1 MAGTENEDMDDLTKQ
16 DSLELEVA
24 NFGPIVEAKIDL
36 RPLTVFVG
44 PSNTGKSYLA
54 ILIYAL
60 HRFFSFFSEH
70 GMFRSAMYRQLLSRR
85 TINKWAEQELTSWE
99 KLMAKESLVL
109 PPPVTDEIRSVLDA
123 QGDQLGNEISRCFG
137 IDETGA
143 LVRKGSRDGTRVV
156 FRRHV
161 LNGSAPFE
169 HELMVGAREAKF
181 KTTIPEETPIRI
193 KVKEHALK
201 INDLQ
206 PQGSGFYLKSWA
218 KKQRRT
224 ASFYL

>member
-1 MAGTENEDMDDLTKQ
+1 MRCIGFSVALFGTWDVSERDVPATAVPKNH
-16 DSLELEVA
+16 
-24 NFGPIVEAKIDL
+24 
-36 RPLTVFVG
+36 
-44 PSNTGKSYLA
+44 YLD
-54 ILIYAL
+54 
-60 HRFFSFFSEH
+60 
-70 GMFRSAMYRQLLSRR
+70 
-85 TINKWAEQELTSWE
+85 KWAEQELTSWE

-201 INDLQ
+201 NQ
-206 PQGSGFYLKSWA
+206 RFAPQGSGFYLKSWA